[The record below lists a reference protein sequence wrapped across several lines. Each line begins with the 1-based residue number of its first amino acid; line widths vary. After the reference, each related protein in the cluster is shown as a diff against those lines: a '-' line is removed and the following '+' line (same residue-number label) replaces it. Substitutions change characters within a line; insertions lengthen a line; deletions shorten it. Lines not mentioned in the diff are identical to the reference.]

1 MNNQEINFNNLMKRA
16 NAFMDRYINENNNDN
31 NDNLKNLYKRVNGFV
46 EGMTMG
52 SSCNHECNNFCSNEN
67 CNNTC
72 KNENNITKPVTA
84 IDYANKFFEENKIN
98 FRFELHKN
106 IPMIINGKVYSD
118 CRIKECRKIE
128 NDDVR
133 ITVVATVANWHSETF
148 VLNLSTLRLFYNKI
162 KTDSPMMA
170 RSFNYSWI
178 PLEILTNPLKVVD
191 RTETSNGDIE
201 RPKTIVKKKHP
212 HASYRMHSNA
222 KKETPSNEGET
233 NSNTIQKEPLP
244 KTRET
249 HVNMSDLTNN
259 SGRYPWG
266 EKNSTLFEENYKNLE
281 RNISHAFSNRYG
293 KNVSN
298 NEDEINKINM
308 RILKD
313 RKTDDH
319 DSLIYITHRENA
331 TPRTTRLS
339 LFAKGENFCYNKKYE
354 DFFKAVYSSLNLPED
369 IKRIIIKLLNS
380 HFNVYGNLNEFYFD
394 LPQANKIFKVEFKGD
409 NVIEPLFEVLN
420 EIYGSKVSN
429 LIGNFYKF
437 YKIDLKNKEIV
448 LIHNKIEGL
457 KLTIGIDDLE
467 KEAVTFTEVKENK

>member
-16 NAFMDRYINENNNDN
+16 NDFMDRYVNENNT
-31 NDNLKNLYKRVNGFV
+31 NDNLKDLYKRVNGFV
-46 EGMTMG
+46 GGMNMNMNMN
-52 SSCNHECNNFCSNEN
+52 SSCNHECNNSCSNEN

-72 KNENNITKPVTA
+72 KNENNIPKPVTA

-118 CRIKECRKIE
+118 CRIEECRKIE

-133 ITVVATVANWHSETF
+133 ITVVATVTNWHSETF

-191 RTETSNGDIE
+191 RTETSNSDIE

-222 KKETPSNEGET
+222 KKETI
-233 NSNTIQKEPLP
+233 SNTIQKEPLP

-249 HVNMSDLTNN
+249 HVNMSDLTND

-266 EKNSTLFEENYKNLE
+266 EKNSTLFDENYKNFE
-281 RNISHAFSNRYG
+281 KNISHAFSNRYG

-313 RKTDDH
+313 RKLEDC
-319 DSLIYITHRENA
+319 DSLIYINHRENENV
-331 TPRTTRLS
+331 TPTTTRIF
-339 LFAKGENFCYNKKYE
+339 LFAKGDNFCYNKEYE

-369 IKRIIIKLLNS
+369 IKRIMIKLLNS
-380 HFNVYGNLNEFYFD
+380 HFKVFGNVSEFYFD
-394 LPQANKIFKVEFKGD
+394 VPQANKLFKVEFKD
-409 NVIEPLFEVLN
+409 NDILGTLFEVLN
-420 EIYGSKVSN
+420 EVYSSK
-429 LIGNFYKF
+429 IGNFYKF
-437 YKIDLKNKEIV
+437 YKIDLKNKEIILV
-448 LIHNKIEGL
+448 HNKINEL
-457 KLTIGIDDLE
+457 KITIGIDDLE
-467 KEAVTFTEVKENK
+467 REAVRFTEVKENN